1 MQNHE
6 VDYDKTAFAPCSLFA
21 GRKLGWPMTE
31 YIFEDAIQHGGANVE
46 EGLHRHP
53 VPAHLLFLVH
63 SLGDDL
69 VDRTLDERRRD
80 RFAVPTPGG
89 VMHQLTLVL

>member
-1 MQNHE
+1 MGFITMKQSSRRAHRLRDE
-6 VDYDKTAFAPCSLFA
+6 SRDSDE
-21 GRKLGWPMTE
+21 GRH
-31 YIFEDAIQHGGANVE
+31 FEGAIQHGGANVE

-63 SLGDDL
+63 ALGDDL